1 MTECKKKKGLNHT
14 FTKKAILFLMVLSL
28 MVGFC
33 SLYASAGVIYLD
45 DDDVVVYSDV
55 KFKEIASGGSH
66 TLGVGMDGLL
76 YAWGSND
83 SGQLGNGTTT
93 AANTPQHIIVG
104 TNVAKIACGAAHSVA
119 MSPNGKLCAW
129 GDNDYGQLGNGT
141 TDDSDRAKPVTV
153 ANVVFADIACGDNFT
168 VALTND
174 GKIYAWGDNTFGQ
187 LGNGTNT
194 ASSTPQLIDVP
205 GVTFTKIACG
215 SGHVMAL
222 SSDGQL
228 YAWGLN
234 DYGQLGN
241 GTTENAKTPQPITV
255 SGVAFADISCGART
269 GGALSSNGD
278 LYFWGTNGNSQFGDG
293 TFSLTGVTPAIFNQ
307 SHISVSK
314 VINGRYRTYLLTDDG
329 LLYGAGTE
337 AYNCLGAGGGD
348 YSRFNLAANQMIYA
362 NVTYDFKTN
371 GGTQGSTTSQ
381 VLSERYV
388 NLNVTDGSNK
398 FIGWNIDPDAT
409 TKLNSIQVINF
420 ANVLNL
426 YALYADCTIT
436 FPEID
441 HVTFAP
447 VAGSTTVEYGSDFSF
462 TATFDPGYEGTIS
475 YGDGTVLTPVDGVYT
490 IEGVRDDITVSCE
503 LSTIEY
509 TITYVLNGGTNNPF
523 NPSKYTVEDK
533 EITLLDP
540 TRTHYTF
547 AGWLEGEIIDTSG
560 AVNVTRTATWTINR
574 HTVDFVTDGG
584 SAINPITLDY
594 GSTIGTAPMTIKD
607 GFTFDG
613 WFTDSSLTT
622 PASFLYT
629 ITGDATLYA
638 KWTVAPVRYTVTYN
652 ANGATGGT
660 APTDANE
667 YLSGAEA
674 TVLDNTGTLVKIGYR
689 FVGWNTEPD
698 GSGTTYAPGD
708 LLNIGDGNITLFAM
722 WEQEDNGN
730 GGGNGGGNNKSCW
743 QRFLDCLYR
752 IRDFFL
758 ELVDA
763 HYSFIDK
770 IF

>member
-255 SGVAFADISCGART
+255 SGVAFADISCGEKHSM
-269 GGALSSNGD
+269 ALASDGE
-278 LYFWGTNGNSQFGDG
+278 LYTFGRNNLG
-293 TFSLTGVTPAIFNQ
+293 QLGLAGI
-307 SHISVSK
+307 
-314 VINGRYRTYLLTDDG
+314 TDDK
-329 LLYGAGTE
+329 L
-337 AYNCLGAGGGD
+337 
-348 YSRFNLAANQMIYA
+348 
-362 NVTYDFKTN
+362 V
-371 GGTQGSTTSQ
+371 
-381 VLSERYV
+381 
-388 NLNVTDGSNK
+388 
-398 FIGWNIDPDAT
+398 P
-409 TKLNSIQVINF
+409 TKLNGIAFTRISAGNGYSL
-420 ANVLNL
+420 ALGTDGHL
-426 YALYADCTIT
+426 YVWGDN
-436 FPEID
+436 
-441 HVTFAP
+441 
-447 VAGSTTVEYGSDFSF
+447 
-462 TATFDPGYEGTIS
+462 S
-475 YGDGTVLTPVDGVYT
+475 YGQL
-490 IEGVRDDITVSCE
+490 
-503 LSTIEY
+503 
-509 TITYVLNGGTNNPF
+509 
-523 NPSKYTVEDK
+523 
-533 EITLLDP
+533 
-540 TRTHYTF
+540 
-547 AGWLEGEIIDTSG
+547 
-560 AVNVTRTATWTINR
+560 
-574 HTVDFVTDGG
+574 
-584 SAINPITLDY
+584 
-594 GSTIGTAPMTIKD
+594 
-607 GFTFDG
+607 
-613 WFTDSSLTT
+613 
-622 PASFLYT
+622 
-629 ITGDATLYA
+629 
-638 KWTVAPVRYTVTYN
+638 
-652 ANGATGGT
+652 
-660 APTDANE
+660 
-667 YLSGAEA
+667 
-674 TVLDNTGTLVKIGYR
+674 
-689 FVGWNTEPD
+689 
-698 GSGTTYAPGD
+698 
-708 LLNIGDGNITLFAM
+708 GN
-722 WEQEDNGN
+722 
-730 GGGNGGGNNKSCW
+730 
-743 QRFLDCLYR
+743 
-752 IRDFFL
+752 
-758 ELVDA
+758 
-763 HYSFIDK
+763 
-770 IF
+770 